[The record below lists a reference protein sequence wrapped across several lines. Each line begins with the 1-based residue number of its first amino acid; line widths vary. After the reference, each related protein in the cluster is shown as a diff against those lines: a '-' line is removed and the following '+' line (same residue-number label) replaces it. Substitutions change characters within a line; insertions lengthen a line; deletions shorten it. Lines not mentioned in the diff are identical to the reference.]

1 MTLADTIVGI
11 GCVARDSIAY
21 TGTDLIFLSETG
33 VRSIMRT
40 IQEKS
45 SPINDLSKNV
55 RNDLTELVKN
65 ETNTAK
71 IKSVY
76 STRDAIYLVTLPSSF
91 ITYCFDTK
99 NFLQDG
105 SSRVTTWD
113 GINPTSMFFRS
124 DGTLLMGKPGYVAS
138 YSGYKDNGLAYRMQ
152 YFTNHLDLG
161 DPSVTTVLKKL
172 TATVVG
178 GSNQSI
184 TFKWGY
190 DFKGNYNSATKLIP
204 NQSIAYFGVD
214 EYNSSATYSNG
225 SLIQS
230 LSVFPNGAGKVVQTG
245 YETDI
250 FGAALSIQKIEI
262 FAKNGKLI

>member
-1 MTLADTIVGI
+1 
-11 GCVARDSIAY
+11 
-21 TGTDLIFLSETG
+21 
-33 VRSIMRT
+33 
-40 IQEKS
+40 
-45 SPINDLSKNV
+45 
-55 RNDLTELVKN
+55 
-65 ETNTAK
+65 
-71 IKSVY
+71 
-76 STRDAIYLVTLPSSF
+76 
-91 ITYCFDTK
+91 
-99 NFLQDG
+99 
-105 SSRVTTWD
+105 
-113 GINPTSMFFRS
+113 MFFRS

-138 YSGYKDNGLAYRMQ
+138 YTGYKDNGQAYRMQ

-172 TATVVG
+172 TATIVG

-204 NQSIAYFGVD
+204 NQSISYFGVD
-214 EYNSSATYSNG
+214 EYNMSATYSNG

-230 LSVFPNGAGKVVQTG
+230 LSVFPNGAGKVIQTG

-250 FGAALSIQKIEI
+250 FGSALSIQKIEI